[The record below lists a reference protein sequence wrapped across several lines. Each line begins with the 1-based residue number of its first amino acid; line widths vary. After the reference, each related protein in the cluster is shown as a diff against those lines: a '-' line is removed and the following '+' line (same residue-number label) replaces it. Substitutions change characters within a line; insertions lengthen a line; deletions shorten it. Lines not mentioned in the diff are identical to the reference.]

1 MMRRL
6 NLGEFTRSK
15 KIKFLTAGVLNTFF
29 GYAAYAVLLFVGLS
43 YTLALLL
50 ATIFG
55 VIFNYFN
62 FGKFV
67 FSGHRDWLVFCRFVA
82 VYVVT
87 YAINMVGLQVLMQD
101 FLLDPYVGQVIC
113 IPPSVLLSWFL
124 MNYWV
129 FKGQSA

>member
-1 MMRRL
+1 VYRSS
-6 NLGEFTRSK
+6 LGEFTESK
-15 KIKFLTAGVLNTFF
+15 IIRFLTVGVLNTLF
-29 GYAAYAVLLFVGLS
+29 GYAAYAVFLFVGFPYS
-43 YTLALLL
+43 VALLI

-67 FSGHRDWLVFCRFVA
+67 FSGYRDWLVFCRFVA

>member
-1 MMRRL
+1 MSRL
-6 NLGEFTRSK
+6 NLEKLTRSK
-15 KIKFLTAGVLNTFF
+15 KTRFLTAGILNTLF
-29 GYAAYAVLLFVGLS
+29 GYAFYAVLLFIGLP
-43 YTLALLL
+43 YPLALLFANIL
-50 ATIFG
+50 GI
-55 VIFNYFN
+55 IFNYFN

-67 FSGHRDWLVFCRFVA
+67 FSGHRNWLVFCRFVS

-87 YAINMVGLQVLMQD
+87 YATNTAGLRVLLQD